1 MVKKLSALL
10 AISFVVLLFVGCR
23 KGEKPC
29 VERHPTQDL
38 PEMKK
43 YAEKTGMN
51 YTVDETGILYEI
63 VTPGEGDNPTLAS
76 TITVKYTGKLLNDVI
91 FDSNQTGAT
100 FALSGLIGGWQM
112 AIPKLKP
119 GGKMK
124 LILPSNKFYS
134 YGCSDYFPAV
144 KNQILYF
151 DIELVKIN
159 N

>member
-1 MVKKLSALL
+1 MVKKISALI
-10 AISFVVLLFVGCR
+10 AISLVVLLFVGCR
-23 KGEKPC
+23 KGEQRCEEKNATL
-29 VERHPTQDL
+29 EL

-43 YAEKTGMN
+43 YAEKIAMN

-63 VTPGEGDNPTLAS
+63 VTPGEGANPTLAS

-100 FALSGLIGGWQM
+100 FALSGLIGGWQI